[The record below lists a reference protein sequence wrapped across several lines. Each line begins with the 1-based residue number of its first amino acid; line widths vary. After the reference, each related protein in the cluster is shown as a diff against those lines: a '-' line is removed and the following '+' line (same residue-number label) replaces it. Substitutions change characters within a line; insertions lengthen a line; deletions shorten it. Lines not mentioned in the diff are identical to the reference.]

1 MGSIYGT
8 RDKVAVTPF
17 NGSAINYGFATN
29 MDEGDQSVL
38 GHQKV
43 SAVSGIII
51 YGSSAPK
58 PGRMSKVKA
67 SGETNTSF
75 VDWQSITSAEAA
87 DWKLVK
93 GAVRRPKLGRSH
105 RSVRVKA
112 EIAPNIIKVW
122 DMKLEQFNKIG
133 TDSAAAL
140 GISAYVAT
148 DLNSA
153 NVISKENKVEGAT
166 LFGARSNQGYTVGF
180 IDYQKAD
187 SAPDGWAVFAKA
199 QTDDPRAADT

>member
-8 RDKVAVTPF
+8 RTKVAVTPF

-43 SAVSGIII
+43 SDVAGIVI
-51 YGSSAPK
+51 YGASAPK
-58 PGRMSKVKA
+58 PGRMSKTKA

-75 VDWQSITSAEAA
+75 VDWQKINDAEAA

-93 GAVRRPKLGRSH
+93 GAVRRPKLGRSR

-112 EIAPNIIKVW
+112 EIAPNLIKVW
-122 DMKLEQFNKIG
+122 DMKLEQFNKVG
-133 TDSAAAL
+133 TDDAAAL
-140 GISAYVAT
+140 GVSAYVAS
-148 DLNSA
+148 DLNAS
-153 NVISKENKVEGAT
+153 NIVTKENKVEGAI
-166 LFGARSNQGYTVGF
+166 LFGAKSDQGQTVGF
-180 IDYQKAD
+180 IGYQQAD

-199 QTDDPRAADT
+199 QTDDPRTPDT